1 MYRLV
6 FQSGR
11 HEGKRIV
18 VRQALTVAGRDPG
31 CHLVLDG
38 DERMAPRHASLEER
52 GTGIYLSPLSPDHAV
67 RRNGDPVTGAVRL
80 AHNDEIDLGGIR
92 LVFQELIAPQAR
104 LRPSTGLMQPVTILA
119 AAAILAVEVLL
130 LAYLVDWPAHL
141 LRPAIE
147 SADLAFAEAH
157 RAAREAEAQAL
168 AKQKAETPAGADS
181 IVSLPGT
188 ASAST
193 SAPPVAVSTGPA
205 PAVASAPEEILQ
217 VLEVADFPP
226 ADTNTTLVDLPP
238 VSAAD
243 PRIEEAQRLLAQA
256 VAAAD
261 FADYAGAYRILDQI
275 HQLEP
280 GFLPAH
286 VEHARLLEARGDLD
300 AARQRWGVLLGLAA
314 PDSPFRRQAQEQ
326 TRRLDDLRALQTR
339 LIQSPAPMDPDR
351 LPRGIRLVSADIQ
364 RLPADADVAEMR
376 ILNGAV
382 EVSPEERLFQDALV
396 QVFVTFYD
404 HAPDQEP
411 RPTRAITTPS
421 PIVLGAV
428 SRLRPGTA
436 FEATYVVPQGARNV
450 EARTGGTP
458 LSYYGYTIHVFAGQI
473 LQDAVGKPRKLL
485 NLPIHFPDPAQ
496 D

>member
-52 GTGIYLSPLSPDHAV
+52 GTGIYLSPLSPDHSV
-67 RRNGDPVTGAVRL
+67 RRNGQPVTGAVRL

-104 LRPSTGLMQPVTILA
+104 LRPSSGLMQPVTILA
-119 AAAILAVEVLL
+119 AAAILAVEILL
-130 LAYLVDWPAHL
+130 LAYLADWPAHL

-157 RAAREAEAQAL
+157 RAAKEAEAQAL
-168 AKQKAETPAGADS
+168 AKQKAETPAGAES

-205 PAVASAPEEILQ
+205 PAVAAAPEEILQ

-243 PRIEEAQRLLAQA
+243 PR
-256 VAAAD
+256 
-261 FADYAGAYRILDQI
+261 
-275 HQLEP
+275 
-280 GFLPAH
+280 
-286 VEHARLLEARGDLD
+286 
-300 AARQRWGVLLGLAA
+300 
-314 PDSPFRRQAQEQ
+314 
-326 TRRLDDLRALQTR
+326 
-339 LIQSPAPMDPDR
+339 
-351 LPRGIRLVSADIQ
+351 
-364 RLPADADVAEMR
+364 
-376 ILNGAV
+376 
-382 EVSPEERLFQDALV
+382 
-396 QVFVTFYD
+396 
-404 HAPDQEP
+404 
-411 RPTRAITTPS
+411 
-421 PIVLGAV
+421 
-428 SRLRPGTA
+428 
-436 FEATYVVPQGARNV
+436 
-450 EARTGGTP
+450 
-458 LSYYGYTIHVFAGQI
+458 
-473 LQDAVGKPRKLL
+473 
-485 NLPIHFPDPAQ
+485 
-496 D
+496 